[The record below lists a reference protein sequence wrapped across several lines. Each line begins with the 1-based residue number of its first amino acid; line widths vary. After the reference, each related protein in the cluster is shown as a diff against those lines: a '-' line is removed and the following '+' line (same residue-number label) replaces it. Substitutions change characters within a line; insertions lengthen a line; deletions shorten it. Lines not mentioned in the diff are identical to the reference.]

1 MKNRKSSGPKTMR
14 QTQKPPVH
22 ENPALSQQ
30 RRRQLATHYAA
41 RYRSR

>member
-1 MKNRKSSGPKTMR
+1 MKHRKSAARKTMR
-14 QTQKPPVH
+14 QSQKPPVQ